1 MVGHPADRRKWK
13 ELESMGSRQLAA
25 LASLVLAVL
34 FLLPPRCAYACS
46 CGGASIQ
53 RQLSSSDAVFS
64 GEVVEIEKRYQ
75 RYPPA
80 SRGYRDTV
88 TLRVSEALKGPQR
101 ETSEVKTPSSGAAC
115 GYPFDEGQEYL
126 VFADE
131 GKQGLQVHSCGGTQR
146 LAEAQGYLE
155 VLGAGKEPTGGGALP
170 NTSGVVSVPAIAG
183 LGLAASVLAV
193 ARLVR
198 VGQKRGR

>member
-1 MVGHPADRRKWK
+1 
-13 ELESMGSRQLAA
+13 
-25 LASLVLAVL
+25 
-34 FLLPPRCAYACS
+34 
-46 CGGASIQ
+46 
-53 RQLSSSDAVFS
+53 VFS

-80 SRGYRDTV
+80 SRGYRDAV

-115 GYPFDEGQEYL
+115 GYPFEEGQEYL

-146 LAEAQGYLE
+146 LTEAQAYLE
-155 VLGAGKEPTGGGALP
+155 VPGAGKEPTGGGALP
-170 NTSGVVSVPAIAG
+170 NTSGVVSVPAMVGVAG

-198 VGQKRGR
+198 VGQTRGR